1 MGENCLQFYFDLI
14 LTISLCFQFHA
25 ILKFC
30 TDQRL
35 KFVFNKGSVL
45 FICVMDVLRV
55 GERGLVRVSQGLD
68 NDIWALKNIRFNI

>member
-1 MGENCLQFYFDLI
+1 MKIAYSFILTYI
-14 LTISLCFQFHA
+14 LTISLCFQFQA
-25 ILKFC
+25 ILKLC